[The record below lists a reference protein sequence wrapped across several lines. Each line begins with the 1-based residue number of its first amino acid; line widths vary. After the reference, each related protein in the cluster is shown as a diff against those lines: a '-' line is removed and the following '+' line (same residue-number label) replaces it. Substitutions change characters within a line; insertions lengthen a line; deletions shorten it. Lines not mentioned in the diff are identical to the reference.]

1 MKKKTIKGT
10 VLITGASAGIGAAIA
25 REFARNGHDLILVAR
40 SADKLHR
47 LADELSKAHGITTH
61 VFPADLGAAD
71 AAQKLHQDVTKNGLA
86 VDILVNNAGLLHE
99 GPFWQTTLADHQQL
113 LQVNIGALMALTH
126 LFLPAMIE
134 RKSGRVLQLAS
145 TSAFQPIPYLST
157 YAASKAFV
165 LSFSEALN
173 IELKGTGVKVTA
185 LCPGFTETEMIA
197 KAGGKSMNV
206 PFVRN
211 LTAEEVAQQ
220 GYGACMA
227 GAPLFINGAS
237 NRAMIAFGR
246 HQPRWMQRLVT
257 EMIAK
262 KGIG

>member
-1 MKKKTIKGT
+1 MKKNPKGT
-10 VLITGASAGIGAAIA
+10 ALITGASAGIGAALA
-25 REFARNGHDLILVAR
+25 REFAKNGHDLILVAR
-40 SADKLHR
+40 SADKLQK
-47 LADELSKAHGITTH
+47 LADELSSANGVRAHI
-61 VFPADLGAAD
+61 FPADLGVAD
-71 AAQKLHQDVTKNGLA
+71 AAQKLHKTVSGRGLV

-99 GPFWQTTLADHQQL
+99 GPFWQTTLANHQQL
-113 LQVNIGALMALTH
+113 LQVNLGALMALTH

-134 RKSGRVLQLAS
+134 RKQGRVLNLAS

-173 IELKGTGVKVTA
+173 IELKRKGVKVTA
-185 LCPGFTETEMIA
+185 LCPGFTETEMIT
-197 KAGGKSMNV
+197 KAGGKSMSV

-220 GYGACMA
+220 GYSTCMA
-227 GAPLFINGAS
+227 GKPLFINGAS

-246 HQPRWMQRLVT
+246 HQPRWLQRLVT
-257 EMIAK
+257 EMVAK
-262 KGIG
+262 KGIA